1 MVVVGEELSPL
12 EDNWPKLLKPIP
24 FGLNCPNKRTGV
36 DVFTLL
42 NSDNELSSSVW
53 SSFVLTISAK
63 LKQLIN
69 WSITI

>member
-1 MVVVGEELSPL
+1 VDAVGEELSPL

-42 NSDNELSSSVW
+42 NSDGELSFSVL
-53 SSFVLTISAK
+53 SLFVLTISAK
-63 LKQLIN
+63 VNKIIN
-69 WSITI
+69 